1 MLDVPL
7 TSKDRLQVNFSQNNI
22 DFAHNVIILYLKIA
36 VNGKV
41 IIAKIVK
48 GTVNTIRPTWNI
60 IERVIIN

>member
-48 GTVNTIRPTWNI
+48 GIVNTIRPT
-60 IERVIIN
+60 